1 LVIRAS
7 AVWFAG
13 PRQVEIRPEE
23 VAPPGPHEV
32 LVESVVS
39 LVSAG
44 TEMLV
49 YRGETASEEEF
60 ALDRPGRAGA
70 FPFPVKYGYQVVG
83 RVAEVGAGAP
93 YAEGDLVFARHPH
106 QSAFTIPAI
115 PVGGQDYVFPVPAGF
130 SAEQAVFSNL
140 MGVALIALLDSPVR
154 VGENVAVSGLGIVG
168 RFIAELCRRTA
179 GRLILIDPMA
189 SRRALAADV
198 GADAVVAPAD
208 AAAVID
214 ELTHGSGVD
223 LHFEASGAPAALQA
237 AIATTAREGR
247 ITVVSNYGLRH
258 ADLVL
263 SPDFHFKRLHI
274 VSSQAVGAPPQL
286 APRWDRRRRVRTA
299 MDLLAD
305 RDVSALG
312 LRRVPLAD
320 APAAYAALDRGDE
333 GMLGVLLDYAAAASA
348 APAADL

>member
-1 LVIRAS
+1 MTEAS
-7 AVWFAG
+7 SVWFAG
-13 PRQVEIRPEE
+13 PRQVEIRHEE
-23 VAPPGPHEV
+23 VAPPGPGEV

-49 YRGETASEEEF
+49 YRGETASEEEY

-83 RVAEVGAGAP
+83 RVAAAGPGAP
-93 YAEGDLVFARHPH
+93 LAEGQLVFARHPH
-106 QSAFTIPAI
+106 QDVFTIPAV
-115 PVGGQDYVFPVPAGF
+115 PVGGQDYVFPVPAGH

-140 MGVALIALLDSPVR
+140 MGVAVVAMLDSPVR

-179 GRLILIDPMA
+179 RRLILIEPMA
-189 SRRALAADV
+189 GRRALAADI
-198 GADAVVAPAD
+198 GAEAVVAPAD
-208 AAAVID
+208 AAAAIGD
-214 ELTHGSGVD
+214 LTEGRGAD
-223 LHFEASGAPAALQA
+223 MHFEVSGAPAALQA
-237 AIATTAREGR
+237 ALATTAKEGR
-247 ITVVSNYGLRH
+247 VTVVSNYGLRH

-263 SPDFHFKRLHI
+263 SPDFHFRRLHI

-299 MDLLAD
+299 MDLLAG
-305 RDVSALG
+305 RDMSALA
-312 LRRVPLAD
+312 LRRVPLRE
-320 APAAYAALDRGDE
+320 APAAYGALDRGDD
-333 GMLGVLLDYAAAASA
+333 GVLGVLLDYAT
-348 APAADL
+348 DGNETR